1 MRHGFFSLLV
11 AVILMIVMPIAFANM
26 LSAALLK
33 LNLQPQ
39 TASIIVFGI
48 FAGSLINIPVRRI
61 VRSEPVMVDPLAV
74 FGLHGVWPEMRRV
87 RQETVIAVNVGGCVV
102 PTALAIYEAWSLLS
116 RGQAGGAL
124 ALAVVVNVLVCY
136 LLARPVKGVGITMP
150 ALVPAAVAAG
160 TALLAAPAQAT
171 PVAFVAGVFGPLV
184 GADLLNLPI
193 VERVESGMVSI
204 GGAGTFDG
212 ILLSAIVALY
222 LA

>member
-1 MRHGFFSLLV
+1 MRLGCFSLLV
-11 AVILMIVMPIAFANM
+11 ALILMIVMPIAFANI

-39 TASIIVFGI
+39 TASVIVFGI
-48 FAGSLINIPVRRI
+48 FAGSLINIPVKRI
-61 VRSEPVMVDPLAV
+61 VRAEPVMVDPLAV

-87 RQETVIAVNVGGCVV
+87 RQDTVIAVNVGGCVI
-102 PTALAIYEAWSLLS
+102 PTALAVYEAWSLLS
-116 RGQAGGAL
+116 RGQAIGAL
-124 ALAVVVNVLVCY
+124 SLAVVANILVCY
-136 LLARPVKGVGITMP
+136 RLARPVKGVGITMP
-150 ALVPAAVAAG
+150 ALVPSAVAAV
-160 TALLAAPAQAT
+160 TALLAAPTQAT

-184 GADLLNLPI
+184 WADLLNLPI

>member
-1 MRHGFFSLLV
+1 MRLGCFSLLV
-11 AVILMIVMPIAFANM
+11 AVILMMVMPMAFANI

-39 TASIIVFGI
+39 TASMIVLGI
-48 FAGSLINIPVRRI
+48 FAGSLINIPVKRI
-61 VRSEPVMVDPLAV
+61 VKAEPVTADPLAV
-74 FGLHGVWPEMRRV
+74 FGLHGFWPAMQRV
-87 RQETVIAVNVGGCVV
+87 RQDTIVAVNVGGCVI
-102 PTALAIYEAWSLLS
+102 PTALAIYEAWILIS
-116 RGQAGGAL
+116 RGEAIGAL
-124 ALAVVVNVLVCY
+124 ILAVVVNVLVCY
-136 LLARPVKGVGITMP
+136 RLARPVKGVGITMP

-160 TALLAAPAQAT
+160 MALLAAPAQAT

-184 GADLLNLPI
+184 GADLLNLPL

>member
-1 MRHGFFSLLV
+1 MRLGCFSLLI
-11 AVILMIVMPIAFANM
+11 AVVLMVIMPIAFANL

-39 TASIIVFGI
+39 TASVIVLGI

-61 VRSEPVMVDPLAV
+61 VKAEPVTVDPLAV
-74 FGLHGVWPEMRRV
+74 FGLHGLWPEMQRV
-87 RQETVIAVNVGGCVV
+87 RQDTVVAVNVGGCVI
-102 PTALAIYEAWSLLS
+102 PTALAIYEAWRLIS
-116 RGQAGGAL
+116 RGQAVGAL
-124 ALAVVVNVLVCY
+124 VLAVVVNVVVCHW
-136 LLARPVKGVGITMP
+136 LARPVKGVGITMP

-171 PVAFVAGVFGPLV
+171 PVAFVAGVLGPLI
-184 GADLLNLPI
+184 GADLLNLPL